1 MYELDTPR
9 LRIIPLTPAQCRMW
23 LQSPRRLAE
32 SLGIREMPPPCGHL
46 REAMRGLFAAA
57 RQREGS
63 FPWMTSWQMV
73 LRDEGIAVGSAC
85 FMAPPDAAGGVE
97 IGYGLREAYRG
108 RGLMA
113 EALGALTAWAL
124 AQAGVCAVMAEIEK
138 GNAPSR
144 RVLERCGFAPVPGT
158 EGRLFRLAVAGA
170 DGLLEKGAVFREG
183 L

>member
-32 SLGIREMPPPCGHL
+32 SLGVREMPPPRGHL

-57 RQREGS
+57 REREGA

-73 LRDEGIAVGSAC
+73 LRDEGSTC
-85 FMAPPDAAGGVE
+85 FMAPPDAAGSVE

-124 AQAGVCAVMAEIEK
+124 EQAGVCAVMAKIEK

-158 EGRLFRLAVAGA
+158 EGRLFRRAAAETDEL
-170 DGLLEKGAVFREG
+170 R
-183 L
+183 